1 MNKSNLLHKLRWCLF
16 FLLVFYLN
24 SQTVKAQD
32 CLWYDKPASHWL
44 EALPIGNSRMGA
56 MIYGGAG
63 SETIQINEET
73 FWSGSPHNNNSNTSK
88 QYLNEVRQLIYD
100 GKETEA
106 EAIVNKEFIKGPHGM
121 RFLTLGNLH
130 YNIAGVGNSKYSD
143 YKRKLDLNT
152 AIASTVFKV
161 GNKKYEREVFAS
173 LAEKIIV
180 VHFNTNE
187 NFKDTVYTVQGDS
200 QEGIEGKLH
209 AEVKTFVRHEDGGTT
224 VLISAATNFVN
235 YHDISGNPVA
245 KNNAFLDAAKKYSYK
260 ELKKRHIKAY
270 QSQYNRV
277 KLNLVS
283 DTNSQLPTDKRL
295 DAFYESHDLGMV
307 TLLFNYGRYL
317 LISSSQPGG
326 QPANLQGVWN
336 DKAFA
341 PWDSKYTININAEM
355 NYWPAE
361 VCNLAENAEPFFS
374 MIKDLS
380 ETGRITAQQMYGC
393 RGWVAHH
400 NTDIWRIAGPI
411 DGAAWGMYPCGG
423 AWLTT
428 HIWEHYL
435 FGGDKEFLR
444 QWYPVLKGSTDF
456 LLDYLQVHPKY
467 NWLVMVPSVSPEH
480 GPMGKHSNLCAGC
493 TMDNQIVKDALSN
506 TLHAA
511 EILGIDTEYQTT
523 LRDAISKLPPMQV
536 GKYGQLQE
544 WLEDGDDPKDEH
556 RHISHLYGLY
566 PSNQITPST
575 PELFNAARVT
585 LEQRGDQ
592 ATGWSLGWKINF
604 WARMLDGNHAYT
616 ILRNM
621 LRLLPNEDGK
631 SMRAYPNGRTFPN
644 MFDAHPPFQIDGNFG
659 ACAGIAEMLLQSHNG
674 AVHILPA
681 LPERWKEGSVSGL
694 RARGG
699 FVVDIK
705 WKGSKVEA
713 TVLSTLGNP
722 LTIRYNGKDYNYET
736 TKNQKIKLSL

>member
-235 YHDISGNPVA
+235 YHDISGNPIA

-444 QWYPVLKGSTDF
+444 Q
-456 LLDYLQVHPKY
+456 
-467 NWLVMVPSVSPEH
+467 
-480 GPMGKHSNLCAGC
+480 
-493 TMDNQIVKDALSN
+493 
-506 TLHAA
+506 
-511 EILGIDTEYQTT
+511 
-523 LRDAISKLPPMQV
+523 
-536 GKYGQLQE
+536 
-544 WLEDGDDPKDEH
+544 
-556 RHISHLYGLY
+556 
-566 PSNQITPST
+566 
-575 PELFNAARVT
+575 
-585 LEQRGDQ
+585 
-592 ATGWSLGWKINF
+592 
-604 WARMLDGNHAYT
+604 
-616 ILRNM
+616 
-621 LRLLPNEDGK
+621 
-631 SMRAYPNGRTFPN
+631 
-644 MFDAHPPFQIDGNFG
+644 
-659 ACAGIAEMLLQSHNG
+659 
-674 AVHILPA
+674 
-681 LPERWKEGSVSGL
+681 
-694 RARGG
+694 
-699 FVVDIK
+699 
-705 WKGSKVEA
+705 
-713 TVLSTLGNP
+713 
-722 LTIRYNGKDYNYET
+722 
-736 TKNQKIKLSL
+736 